1 MTSLYFITLHNK
13 IFQTR
18 FRSKTCIV
26 GIPDRHKAVFM
37 RNKMKTPF
45 LQISE
50 VDYQQDEFYEML
62 KLNQFS
68 LLLVDDVKYNDHNED
83 FDLRGDVIDGPV
95 VTNDELVQ
103 HFEKLY
109 VRDCPQ

>member
-1 MTSLYFITLHNK
+1 MSSLYFITLNNK
-13 IFQTR
+13 VFQTR
-18 FRSKTCIV
+18 FKFRTCLV

-37 RNKMKTPF
+37 RNKMKMPF

-50 VDYQQDEFYEML
+50 VDYHKDEFYEML

-68 LLLVDDVKYNDHNED
+68 LLMVDDVKYNEYSED
-83 FDLRGDVIDGPV
+83 FELQGDVIDSPT
-95 VTNDELVQ
+95 VTDDELAQ

-109 VRDCPQ
+109 VQNCPE